1 MTAGTAAPRVADL
14 AELVRAP
21 AALTVPGDVVVGAA
35 AAGRPLDGRT
45 ALTAAGA
52 ACLYWAGMA
61 LNDWADREEDARDR
75 PARPIPSG
83 RVTPNAALA
92 TAVGLTAGGLALA
105 AAGGG
110 GRALLTRALPL
121 AGAVW
126 TYDLVTKS
134 TPLGPPTMAAA
145 RALDVLLGAGPGGA
159 RRALPA
165 AALTAGHVLAVTRL
179 SRREVAGAEAADA
192 EQAMVATA

>member
-1 MTAGTAAPRVADL
+1 M
-14 AELVRAP
+14 
-21 AALTVPGDVVVGAA
+21 PGDVVVGAA
-35 AAGRPLDGRT
+35 AAGRPLNGRT

-75 PARPIPSG
+75 PGRPIPSG
-83 RVTPNAALA
+83 RITPDAALA
-92 TAVGLTAGGLALA
+92 TAVSLTVGGLALA

-110 GRALLTRALPL
+110 ARALLTRALPL
-121 AGAVW
+121 AGTVW
-126 TYDLVTKS
+126 AYDLVTKA

-145 RALDVLLGAGPGGA
+145 RALDVLLGAGPGGT

-165 AALTAGHVLAVTRL
+165 AALTAAHILAVTRL
-179 SRREVAGAEAADA
+179 SRRDMTVLNGDGL
-192 EQAMVATA
+192 VGRVTTVGPGTATVLLASDPNFTVGTRM